1 MKSKLALVVF
11 VIVLIAFISCK
22 KDNGSGGGP
31 SSNSNLVR
39 IQQGV
44 DPDITNDTVY
54 LISYDGSKKI
64 TSIVDSLFN
73 DTLTATYDAS
83 GNLAAV
89 NETYG
94 TNSTYT
100 YDGNNQLTQIDY
112 QLAGSHEQF
121 VFEYTNGVV
130 SKETYNSNLG
140 SGPVSKQSYFTFV
153 VTDGNITS
161 IKAYNKNDVLVS
173 ETTCTYGSQPNTF
186 KALSLFNY
194 GGILG
199 ADDIFRPETFFNK
212 NNLSGFSVNGLNTSS
227 VYTYNGQL
235 PTKIVTTD
243 QSISGVF
250 TWAFS
255 YK

>member
-1 MKSKLALVVF
+1 MKSKLLLSLF
-11 VIVLIAFISCK
+11 IIVFISFTACK
-22 KDNGSGGGP
+22 KDSGSGSGP

-39 IQQGV
+39 IQQGT

-54 LISYDGSKKI
+54 LLSYDGSKRI
-64 TSIVDSLFN
+64 TTIVDSLFN

-83 GNLAAV
+83 GNLVAV

-100 YDGNNQLTQIDY
+100 YDGNNQLLQFDY
-112 QLAGSHEQF
+112 ELAGSHEQF

-140 SGPVSKQSYFTFV
+140 SGPVSEQSYFTFV
-153 VTDGNITS
+153 MTDGNITTV
-161 IKAYNKNDVLVS
+161 KAYNKNDVLVS
-173 ETTCTYGSQPNTF
+173 TTTCTYGSQPNAF
-186 KALSLFNY
+186 KSLGLFNY
-194 GGILG
+194 GNLLG
-199 ADDIFRPETFFNK
+199 TDDIIKPETFFNK
-212 NNLSGFSVNGLNTSS
+212 NNLTGFTTSGLTASSAYTFNGE
-227 VYTYNGQL
+227 L

-243 QSISGVF
+243 QINDWVL
-250 TWAFS
+250 TWAFT